1 MTKEIKQTHK
11 HDYSNIWW
19 CPYYDTK
26 REIMI
31 PTCWKCGK
39 IKYKNIKY
47 IGRRKNGSRIIKEIK
62 I

>member
-1 MTKEIKQTHK
+1 MKQTHG
-11 HDYSNIWW
+11 HDYSNDWC
-19 CPYYDTK
+19 CPYFDI
-26 REIMI
+26 EQDCFI

-39 IKYKNIKY
+39 IKYQNIKY